1 MASTMSGITAL
12 CGMRPAAALH
22 QRYCEMI
29 SSDAIDRK
37 PDSDNDA
44 DEVVGHADSV
54 TEAVPDTETE
64 ADYLWDKIDAEKAAE
79 EDFVVHEDSGE
90 GDSTENPDPVSLFEP
105 ETKQSSADNAA
116 QDHKSALDNY
126 VSKQS
131 QKEADA
137 KLKSESLK
145 TAAGWGN
152 FGLFLLLAVIF
163 GYFIGH
169 ALDGIFGTK
178 PILTIF
184 WVCCGIAA
192 AVRELV
198 RTIKAASKLG
208 DDDAK

>member
-1 MASTMSGITAL
+1 MT
-12 CGMRPAAALH
+12 
-22 QRYCEMI
+22 

-37 PDSDNDA
+37 PDPDIDA
-44 DEVVGHADSV
+44 DKAGDLTDSANE
-54 TEAVPDTETE
+54 TESSAETE

-79 EDFVVHEDSGE
+79 DAFVVTED
-90 GDSTENPDPVSLFEP
+90 GDSQDGAERVSLFEP
-105 ETKQSSADNAA
+105 ETKPVSADDAA
-116 QDHKSALDNY
+116 EQKLPALDRY
-126 VSKQS
+126 VAGQN

-169 ALDGIFGTK
+169 VLDGFFGTK
-178 PILTIF
+178 PIFTIF
-184 WVCCGIAA
+184 WVCCGVAA

-208 DDDAK
+208 DDDAQ